1 MEAPAGLPR
10 LQRRQAWL
18 ELEQRFPFPAMA
30 PGFRLTGPL
39 LTGALLAGGLALLAG
54 PARAGSVTAES
65 IFDRQATRQQARSQ
79 VPKGA
84 TVTRTVCEDLEV
96 GMDNTR
102 YRCTVYYTMTPAPA
116 ATPTPAVAPAAGQP

>member
-1 MEAPAGLPR
+1 
-10 LQRRQAWL
+10 
-18 ELEQRFPFPAMA
+18 MA
-30 PGFRLTGPL
+30 RGFRLSDGRLGGTLLAGPL
-39 LTGALLAGGLALLAG
+39 LTASLLAGVLAGALAAVVALPAG

-96 GMDNTR
+96 GLDNTR
-102 YRCTVYYTMTPAPA
+102 YRCTVYYTMTPSPATTPATTAPA
-116 ATPTPAVAPAAGQP
+116 PGQP

>member
-1 MEAPAGLPR
+1 
-10 LQRRQAWL
+10 
-18 ELEQRFPFPAMA
+18 MA
-30 PGFRLTGPL
+30 RGFRLSAAGL
-39 LTGALLAGGLALLAG
+39 SGALLAGGLALLAV

-96 GMDNTR
+96 GLDNTR
-102 YRCTVYYTMTPAPA
+102 YRCTVYYTMTPAP
-116 ATPTPAVAPAAGQP
+116 TPTPAATPAPSAPATGQP

>member
-1 MEAPAGLPR
+1 
-10 LQRRQAWL
+10 
-18 ELEQRFPFPAMA
+18 MA
-30 PGFRLTGPL
+30 RGFRLSAAGLSGTL
-39 LTGALLAGGLALLAG
+39 LLGALAAAVALPAG

-96 GMDNTR
+96 RNNTR
-102 YRCTVYYTMTPAPA
+102 YRCTVYYTMTPTPVATPAPA
-116 ATPTPAVAPAAGQP
+116 APATSQP

>member
-1 MEAPAGLPR
+1 
-10 LQRRQAWL
+10 
-18 ELEQRFPFPAMA
+18 MA
-30 PGFRLTGPL
+30 RGFRLTGPL
-39 LTGALLAGGLALLAG
+39 LTGVLLAGGLALLAG

-65 IFDRQATRQQARSQ
+65 VFDRQATRQDAKSQ

-96 GMDNTR
+96 GLDNTR

-116 ATPTPAVAPAAGQP
+116 ATPTPSATPAPSAPATGQP

>member
-1 MEAPAGLPR
+1 
-10 LQRRQAWL
+10 
-18 ELEQRFPFPAMA
+18 MA
-30 PGFRLTGPL
+30 RGFRLSAAGLSGT
-39 LTGALLAGGLALLAG
+39 LLAGALAAAVALPAG

-96 GMDNTR
+96 GLDNTR
-102 YRCTVYYTMTPAPA
+102 YRCTVYYTMTPTPA
-116 ATPTPAVAPAAGQP
+116 ATPAPSAPATGQP

>member
-1 MEAPAGLPR
+1 
-10 LQRRQAWL
+10 
-18 ELEQRFPFPAMA
+18 MA
-30 PGFRLTGPL
+30 PGFRLTDPR
-39 LTGALLAGGLALLAG
+39 LTGALLAATLTLLTG
-54 PARAGSVTAES
+54 PARAGSATAES

-102 YRCTVYYTMTPAPA
+102 YRCTVFYTTAPATKGPATATPA
-116 ATPTPAVAPAAGQP
+116 APASGQP

>member
-1 MEAPAGLPR
+1 
-10 LQRRQAWL
+10 
-18 ELEQRFPFPAMA
+18 MA
-30 PGFRLTGPL
+30 RGFRLSAAGLSGTL
-39 LTGALLAGGLALLAG
+39 LLGALAAAVALPAG

-96 GMDNTR
+96 GLDNTR
-102 YRCTVYYTMTPAPA
+102 YRCTVYYTMTPTPA
-116 ATPTPAVAPAAGQP
+116 ATPAPAAPATSQP

>member
-1 MEAPAGLPR
+1 
-10 LQRRQAWL
+10 
-18 ELEQRFPFPAMA
+18 MA
-30 PGFRLTGPL
+30 RGFRLSAAGL
-39 LTGALLAGGLALLAG
+39 SGALLVGALAAAVALPAG

-96 GMDNTR
+96 GLDNTR

-116 ATPTPAVAPAAGQP
+116 ATPAPVAPATSQP

>member
-1 MEAPAGLPR
+1 
-10 LQRRQAWL
+10 
-18 ELEQRFPFPAMA
+18 MA
-30 PGFRLTGPL
+30 PGFHRSGFR
-39 LTGALLAGGLALLAG
+39 LTGALLAGVLALLAG
-54 PARAGSVTAES
+54 AARAGSVTAES

-102 YRCTVYYTMTPAPA
+102 YRCTVFYTTAPVKPVPATTAPA
-116 ATPTPAVAPAAGQP
+116 TSQP

>member
-1 MEAPAGLPR
+1 MAQALRPSDARRDGTLPR
-10 LQRRQAWL
+10 R
-18 ELEQRFPFPAMA
+18 P
-30 PGFRLTGPL
+30 
-39 LTGALLAGGLALLAG
+39 LLAGAVVAGVLAMVALPAG

-96 GMDNTR
+96 GLDNTR
-102 YRCTVYYTMTPAPA
+102 YRCTVYYTMSPAPTPAATPAPA
-116 ATPTPAVAPAAGQP
+116 APAPGQP